1 MHQRKSKKI
10 LIYFFLLFL
19 LGSINN
25 IYTNNLKFFSVKEI
39 NVIGLENN
47 ENSILSKK
55 IERLL
60 KLDNI
65 YLINKKD
72 LNTLIETNNLVEKYF
87 IFKRYPSSLDINI
100 DKTNFLAKIS
110 KNGKIYDLASN
121 GKLIENRHSNRQL
134 PFVFGNPE
142 IVEFFKIKKIID
154 ESQISF
160 EEIESL
166 YFFLS
171 KRWDLKLRN
180 NIIIKLPNDNTKEGL
195 KLVSE
200 FLHNNEFKDKIGR
213 AHVRTPVTE
222 KSRMPSSA

>member
-10 LIYFFLLFL
+10 LIYLFLLFL
-19 LGSINN
+19 VGSINN
-25 IYTNNLKFFSVKEI
+25 IHINNLNLLSVKEI
-39 NVIGLENN
+39 NVTGLENK
-47 ENSILSKK
+47 ENSTLSKK

-72 LNTLIETNNLVEKYF
+72 LNTLIESNNLVEKYF
-87 IFKRYPSSLDINI
+87 IFKRYPSSLNINI

-142 IVEFFKIKKIID
+142 IVEFFNIKKIID

-195 KLVSE
+195 ELVSE
-200 FLHNNEFKDKIGR
+200 FLHNNEFKDIKIIDAR
-213 AHVRTPVTE
+213 I
-222 KSRMPSSA
+222 KNQIILND

>member
-19 LGSINN
+19 VGSINN
-25 IYTNNLKFFSVKEI
+25 INIDNLKFQSVKNI
-39 NVIGLENN
+39 NVTGLEN
-47 ENSILSKK
+47 EDNSIISKK
-55 IERLL
+55 IKNL

-72 LNTLIETNNLVEKYF
+72 LKTQIESNNLVEKYF
-87 IFKRYPSSLDINI
+87 IFKKYPSSLDINI
-100 DKTNFLAKIS
+100 DKTSFVARIS
-110 KNGKIYDLASN
+110 KNGKIYDLGSN
-121 GKLIENRHSNRQL
+121 GKLIENKYSNNQL

-142 IVEFFKIKKIID
+142 IIEFFNIKKIID

-180 NIIIKLPNDNTKEGL
+180 NIIIKLPNDNIKESL
-195 KLVSE
+195 KLASE
-200 FLHNNEFKDKIGR
+200 FLHNNEFKDIKIIDAR
-213 AHVRTPVTE
+213 I
-222 KSRMPSSA
+222 KNQIILND

>member
-19 LGSINN
+19 VGSINN
-25 IYTNNLKFFSVKEI
+25 ININNLKFLSVKDI
-39 NVIGLENN
+39 NVTGLEN
-47 ENSILSKK
+47 EDNSIISKK
-55 IERLL
+55 IKNL

-65 YLINKKD
+65 YLINKKE
-72 LNTLIETNNLVEKYF
+72 LNTLMESNNLVEKYF
-87 IFKRYPSSLDINI
+87 IFKKYPSSLNINI
-100 DKTNFLAKIS
+100 DKTSFLARIS
-110 KNGKIYDLASN
+110 KNGKIYDLGSN
-121 GKLIENRHSNRQL
+121 GKLVENRNSNNQL

-142 IVEFFKIKKIID
+142 IIEFFNIKKIID

-180 NIIIKLPNDNTKEGL
+180 NIIIKLPNDNIKESL
-195 KLVSE
+195 KLASE
-200 FLHNNEFKDKIGR
+200 FLHNNEFKDIKIIDAR
-213 AHVRTPVTE
+213 I
-222 KSRMPSSA
+222 KNQIILND

>member
-10 LIYFFLLFL
+10 LIYLFLLFL
-19 LGSINN
+19 VGSINN
-25 IYTNNLKFFSVKEI
+25 IHINNLNLLSVKEI
-39 NVIGLENN
+39 NVTGLEN
-47 ENSILSKK
+47 ENSTLSKK

-72 LNTLIETNNLVEKYF
+72 LNTLIESNNLVEKYF
-87 IFKRYPSSLDINI
+87 IFKRYPSSLNINI

-142 IVEFFKIKKIID
+142 IVEFFNIKKIID

-200 FLHNNEFKDKIGR
+200 FLHNNEFKDIKIIDAR
-213 AHVRTPVTE
+213 I
-222 KSRMPSSA
+222 KNQIILND

>member
-10 LIYFFLLFL
+10 LIYLFLLFL
-19 LGSINN
+19 VGSINN
-25 IYTNNLKFFSVKEI
+25 IHINNLNFLSVKEI
-39 NVIGLENN
+39 NVTGLENK
-47 ENSILSKK
+47 ENSTLSKK

-72 LNTLIETNNLVEKYF
+72 LNTLIESNNLVEKYF
-87 IFKRYPSSLDINI
+87 IFKRYPSSLNINI

-142 IVEFFKIKKIID
+142 IIEFFNIKKIID

-180 NIIIKLPNDNTKEGL
+180 NIIIKLPNDNTKESL

-200 FLHNNEFKDKIGR
+200 FLHNNEFKDIKIIDAR
-213 AHVRTPVTE
+213 I
-222 KSRMPSSA
+222 KNQIILND

>member
-10 LIYFFLLFL
+10 LIYLFLLFL
-19 LGSINN
+19 VGSINN
-25 IYTNNLKFFSVKEI
+25 IHINNLNLLSVKEI
-39 NVIGLENN
+39 NVTGLENK
-47 ENSILSKK
+47 ENTTLSKK

-72 LNTLIETNNLVEKYF
+72 LNTLIESNNLVEKYF
-87 IFKRYPSSLDINI
+87 IFKRYPSSLNINI

-142 IVEFFKIKKIID
+142 IVEFFNIKKIID

-200 FLHNNEFKDKIGR
+200 FLHNNEFKYIKIIDAR
-213 AHVRTPVTE
+213 I
-222 KSRMPSSA
+222 KNQIILND

>member
-10 LIYFFLLFL
+10 LIYLFLLFL
-19 LGSINN
+19 VGSINN
-25 IYTNNLKFFSVKEI
+25 IHINNLNFLSVKEI
-39 NVIGLENN
+39 NVTGLENK
-47 ENSILSKK
+47 ENSTLSKK

-72 LNTLIETNNLVEKYF
+72 LNTLIVSNNLVEKYF
-87 IFKRYPSSLDINI
+87 IFKRYPSSLNINI

-142 IVEFFKIKKIID
+142 IVEFFNIKKIID

-200 FLHNNEFKDKIGR
+200 FLHNNEFKDIKIIDAR
-213 AHVRTPVTE
+213 I
-222 KSRMPSSA
+222 KNQIILND

>member
-10 LIYFFLLFL
+10 LIYLFLLFL
-19 LGSINN
+19 VGSINN
-25 IYTNNLKFFSVKEI
+25 IHINNLNFLSVKEI
-39 NVIGLENN
+39 NVTGLENK
-47 ENSILSKK
+47 ENSTLSKK

-72 LNTLIETNNLVEKYF
+72 LNTLIESNNLVEKYF
-87 IFKRYPSSLDINI
+87 IFKRYPSSLNINI

-142 IVEFFKIKKIID
+142 IVEFFNIKKIID

-171 KRWDLKLRN
+171 RRWDLELRN

-200 FLHNNEFKDKIGR
+200 FLHNNEFKDIKIIDAR
-213 AHVRTPVTE
+213 I
-222 KSRMPSSA
+222 KNQIILND

>member
-19 LGSINN
+19 VGSINN
-25 IYTNNLKFFSVKEI
+25 INIDNLKFLAVKDISVT
-39 NVIGLENN
+39 GLEN
-47 ENSILSKK
+47 EDNSIISKK
-55 IERLL
+55 IKSL

-72 LNTLIETNNLVEKYF
+72 LNILIESNNLIEKYF
-87 IFKRYPSSLDINI
+87 IFKKYPSSLNINI
-100 DKTNFLAKIS
+100 DKTSLLARIS
-110 KNGKIYDLASN
+110 KNGKIYDLGSN
-121 GKLIENRHSNRQL
+121 GKLVENRNSNNQL

-142 IVEFFKIKKIID
+142 IIEFFNIKKIID

-171 KRWDLKLRN
+171 KRWDLELRN
-180 NIIIKLPNDNTKEGL
+180 NIIIKLPNDNIKESL
-195 KLVSE
+195 KLASE
-200 FLHNNEFKDKIGR
+200 FLHNNEFKDIKIIDAR
-213 AHVRTPVTE
+213 I
-222 KSRMPSSA
+222 KNQIILND

>member
-19 LGSINN
+19 VGSINN
-25 IYTNNLKFFSVKEI
+25 IDVHNLKFLSVKEI
-39 NVIGLENN
+39 NVTGLENK
-47 ENSILSKK
+47 ENSTLSKK

-72 LNTLIETNNLVEKYF
+72 LNTLIESNNLVEKYF
-87 IFKRYPSSLDINI
+87 IFKRYPSSLNINI

-142 IVEFFKIKKIID
+142 IVEFFNIKKIID

-200 FLHNNEFKDKIGR
+200 FLHNNEFKDIKIIDAR
-213 AHVRTPVTE
+213 I
-222 KSRMPSSA
+222 KNQIILND

>member
-10 LIYFFLLFL
+10 LIYLFLLFL
-19 LGSINN
+19 VGSINN
-25 IYTNNLKFFSVKEI
+25 IHINNLNFLGVKEI
-39 NVIGLENN
+39 NVTGLENK
-47 ENSILSKK
+47 ENSTLSKK

-72 LNTLIETNNLVEKYF
+72 LNTLIESNNLVEKYF
-87 IFKRYPSSLDINI
+87 IFKRYPSSLNINI

-121 GKLIENRHSNRQL
+121 GKLIENRNSNRQL

-142 IVEFFKIKKIID
+142 IVEFFSIKKIID

-200 FLHNNEFKDKIGR
+200 FLHNNEFKDIKIIDAR
-213 AHVRTPVTE
+213 I
-222 KSRMPSSA
+222 KNQIILND

>member
-19 LGSINN
+19 VGSINN
-25 IYTNNLKFFSVKEI
+25 ININNLKFQSVKNI
-39 NVIGLENN
+39 NVTGLEN
-47 ENSILSKK
+47 EDNSIISKK
-55 IERLL
+55 IKNL

-72 LNTLIETNNLVEKYF
+72 INTLIESNNLVEKYF
-87 IFKRYPSSLDINI
+87 IFKKYPSSLNINI
-100 DKTNFLAKIS
+100 DKTSFLARIS
-110 KNGKIYDLASN
+110 KNGKIYDLGSN
-121 GKLIENRHSNRQL
+121 GKIIENKYSNNQL

-142 IVEFFKIKKIID
+142 IIEFFYIKKIID

-171 KRWDLKLRN
+171 KRWDLELRN
-180 NIIIKLPNDNTKEGL
+180 NIIIKLPNDNIKESL
-195 KLVSE
+195 KLASE
-200 FLHNNEFKDKIGR
+200 FLHNNEFKDIKIIDAR
-213 AHVRTPVTE
+213 I
-222 KSRMPSSA
+222 KNQIILND

>member
-19 LGSINN
+19 VGSINN
-25 IYTNNLKFFSVKEI
+25 ININNLKFQSVKNI
-39 NVIGLENN
+39 NVTGLEN
-47 ENSILSKK
+47 EDNSIISKK
-55 IERLL
+55 IKNL

-72 LNTLIETNNLVEKYF
+72 LNTLIESNNLVEKYF
-87 IFKRYPSSLDINI
+87 IFKKYPSSLNINI
-100 DKTNFLAKIS
+100 DKTSFLARIS
-110 KNGKIYDLASN
+110 KNGKIYDLGSN
-121 GKLIENRHSNRQL
+121 GKLIENKYSNNQL

-142 IVEFFKIKKIID
+142 IIEFFNIKKIID

-171 KRWDLKLRN
+171 KRWDLELRN
-180 NIIIKLPNDNTKEGL
+180 NIIIKLPNDNVKESL
-195 KLVSE
+195 KLASE
-200 FLHNNEFKDKIGR
+200 FLHNNEFKDIKIIDAR
-213 AHVRTPVTE
+213 I
-222 KSRMPSSA
+222 KNQIILND

>member
-19 LGSINN
+19 VGSINN
-25 IYTNNLKFFSVKEI
+25 INIDNLKFQSIKNI
-39 NVIGLENN
+39 NVTGLEN
-47 ENSILSKK
+47 EDNSIISKK
-55 IERLL
+55 IKNL

-72 LNTLIETNNLVEKYF
+72 LNTLIESNNLVEKYF
-87 IFKRYPSSLDINI
+87 IFKKYPSSLNINI
-100 DKTNFLAKIS
+100 DKTSFLARIS
-110 KNGKIYDLASN
+110 KNGKIYNLGSN
-121 GKLIENRHSNRQL
+121 GKLIENKYSNNQL

-142 IVEFFKIKKIID
+142 IIEFFNIKKIID

-171 KRWDLKLRN
+171 KRWDLELRN
-180 NIIIKLPNDNTKEGL
+180 NIIIKLPNDNIKESL
-195 KLVSE
+195 KLASE
-200 FLHNNEFKDKIGR
+200 FLHNNEFKDIKIIDAR
-213 AHVRTPVTE
+213 I
-222 KSRMPSSA
+222 KNQIILND

>member
-19 LGSINN
+19 VGSINN
-25 IYTNNLKFFSVKEI
+25 ININNLKFQSVKNI
-39 NVIGLENN
+39 NVTGLEN
-47 ENSILSKK
+47 EDNSIISKK
-55 IERLL
+55 IKNL

-72 LNTLIETNNLVEKYF
+72 LNTLIESNNLVEKYF
-87 IFKRYPSSLDINI
+87 IFKKYPSSLNINI
-100 DKTNFLAKIS
+100 DKTSFLARIS
-110 KNGKIYDLASN
+110 KNGKIYDLGSN
-121 GKLIENRHSNRQL
+121 GKLIENKYSNNQL

-142 IVEFFKIKKIID
+142 IIEFFNIKKIID

-171 KRWDLKLRN
+171 KRWDLELRN
-180 NIIIKLPNDNTKEGL
+180 NIIIKLPNDNIKESL
-195 KLVSE
+195 KLASE
-200 FLHNNEFKDKIGR
+200 FLHNNEFKDIKIIDAR
-213 AHVRTPVTE
+213 I
-222 KSRMPSSA
+222 KNQIILND

>member
-10 LIYFFLLFL
+10 LIYLFLLFL
-19 LGSINN
+19 VGSINN
-25 IYTNNLKFFSVKEI
+25 IHINNLNFLSVKEI
-39 NVIGLENN
+39 NVTGLENK
-47 ENSILSKK
+47 ENSTLSKK

-72 LNTLIETNNLVEKYF
+72 LNTLIESNNLVEKYF
-87 IFKRYPSSLDINI
+87 IFKRYPSSLNINI

-142 IVEFFKIKKIID
+142 IVEFFNIKKIID

-180 NIIIKLPNDNTKEGL
+180 DIIIKLPNDNTKEGL

-200 FLHNNEFKDKIGR
+200 FLHNNEFKDIKIIDAR
-213 AHVRTPVTE
+213 I
-222 KSRMPSSA
+222 KNQIILND

>member
-1 MHQRKSKKI
+1 MHQQKSKKI
-10 LIYFFLLFL
+10 LIYLFLLFL
-19 LGSINN
+19 VGSINN
-25 IYTNNLKFFSVKEI
+25 IHINNLNFLSVKEI
-39 NVIGLENN
+39 NVTGLENK
-47 ENSILSKK
+47 ENSTLSKK

-72 LNTLIETNNLVEKYF
+72 LNTLIESNNLVEKYF
-87 IFKRYPSSLDINI
+87 IFKRYPSSLNINI

-121 GKLIENRHSNRQL
+121 GKLIENRNSNRQL

-142 IVEFFKIKKIID
+142 IVEFFNIKKIID

-200 FLHNNEFKDKIGR
+200 FLHNNEFKDIKIIDAR
-213 AHVRTPVTE
+213 I
-222 KSRMPSSA
+222 KNQIILND

>member
-10 LIYFFLLFL
+10 LIYLFLLFL
-19 LGSINN
+19 VGSINN
-25 IYTNNLKFFSVKEI
+25 IHINNLNLLSVKEI
-39 NVIGLENN
+39 NVTGLENK
-47 ENSILSKK
+47 ENSTLSKK

-72 LNTLIETNNLVEKYF
+72 LNTLVESNNLVEKYF

-142 IVEFFKIKKIID
+142 IVEFFNIKKIID

-180 NIIIKLPNDNTKEGL
+180 NIIIKLPKDNTKEDL

-200 FLHNNEFKDKIGR
+200 FLHNNEFKDIKIIDAR
-213 AHVRTPVTE
+213 I
-222 KSRMPSSA
+222 KNQIILND

>member
-19 LGSINN
+19 VGSINN
-25 IYTNNLKFFSVKEI
+25 IDIHNLKFLSVKEI
-39 NVIGLENN
+39 NVTGLENK
-47 ENSILSKK
+47 ENSTLSKK

-72 LNTLIETNNLVEKYF
+72 LNTLIESNNLVEKYF
-87 IFKRYPSSLDINI
+87 IFKRYPSSLNINI

-142 IVEFFKIKKIID
+142 IVEFFNIKKIID

-180 NIIIKLPNDNTKEGL
+180 NIIIKLPKDNTKEGL

-200 FLHNNEFKDKIGR
+200 FLHNNEFKDIKIIDAR
-213 AHVRTPVTE
+213 I
-222 KSRMPSSA
+222 KNQIILND

>member
-19 LGSINN
+19 VGSINN
-25 IYTNNLKFFSVKEI
+25 ININNLKFQSVKNI
-39 NVIGLENN
+39 NVTGLEN
-47 ENSILSKK
+47 EDNSIISKK
-55 IERLL
+55 IKNL

-72 LNTLIETNNLVEKYF
+72 INTLIESNNLVEKYF
-87 IFKRYPSSLDINI
+87 IFKKYPSSLNINI
-100 DKTNFLAKIS
+100 DKTSFLARIS
-110 KNGKIYDLASN
+110 KNGKIYDLGSN
-121 GKLIENRHSNRQL
+121 GKLIENKYSNNQL

-142 IVEFFKIKKIID
+142 IDEFFNIKKIID

-171 KRWDLKLRN
+171 KRWDLELRN
-180 NIIIKLPNDNTKEGL
+180 NIIIRLPNDNVKESL
-195 KLVSE
+195 KLASE
-200 FLHNNEFKDKIGR
+200 FLHNNEFKDIKIID
-213 AHVRTPVTE
+213 VRI
-222 KSRMPSSA
+222 KNQIILND